1 MKAVFGMHK
10 GEFGDVQFSELVA
23 DQLYRVSITCG
34 DERWVNPKLSR
45 WKGHLILWVRQKND
59 EGYFPRKGWGFNL
72 LFQPENDAE
81 KKMLYEYQW
90 TYSPAPNVISYL
102 ITPQWP
108 NKIEPDSIWE
118 KVRDNKL
125 YSSTISDYQSD
136 LKSKMQAK
144 AKENEAQRKTLKQFV
159 PEQVDEIL
167 PLDENNYD
175 ALFDGEDLPSHE
187 ELQAE
192 FNVDEDLK
200 K

>member
-1 MKAVFGMHK
+1 MHK
-10 GEFGDVQFSELVA
+10 GEFGDVQFSELVEN
-23 DQLYRVSITCG
+23 QLYRVSVTCG

-72 LFQPENDAE
+72 LFQPETEAE

-108 NKIEPDSIWE
+108 DKVEPDAIWE
-118 KVRDNKL
+118 KIQDGKL
-125 YSSTISDYQSD
+125 YSATISDYQDD

-144 AKENEAQRKTLKQFV
+144 AKENEAQRKTLEQFV
-159 PEQVDEIL
+159 PEKVDEIV
-167 PLDENNYD
+167 PEENYD
-175 ALFDGEDLPSHE
+175 ALFDGEDMPSHE
-187 ELQAE
+187 ELQSE
-192 FNVDEDLK
+192 FNLDE
-200 K
+200 

>member
-1 MKAVFGMHK
+1 MKAIFGMHK
-10 GEFGDVQFSELVA
+10 GEFGDVQFSELVEN
-23 DQLYRVSITCG
+23 QLYRVSVTCG

-45 WKGHLILWVRQKND
+45 WKGHLILWICQKND

-72 LFQPENDAE
+72 LFHPETEAE

-118 KVRDNKL
+118 KVQDNKL
-125 YSSTISDYQSD
+125 YSATISDYQED
-136 LKSKMQAK
+136 LKSKMQIK
-144 AKENEAQRKTLKQFV
+144 AKENEAQRKTLEQFV
-159 PEQVDEIL
+159 PEKVDEIV
-167 PLDENNYD
+167 PEENYD

-192 FNVDEDLK
+192 FKVDDD
-200 K
+200 

>member
-1 MKAVFGMHK
+1 MKAIFGMHK
-10 GEFGDVQFSELVA
+10 GEFGDVQFSELVTN
-23 DQLYRVSITCG
+23 QLYRVSVPCG
-34 DERWVNPKLSR
+34 DERWINPKLSR

-59 EGYFPRKGWGFNL
+59 QGYFPRKGWGFNL
-72 LFQPENDAE
+72 LFQPETEQE

-108 NKIEPDSIWE
+108 DKVEPDSIWE

-125 YSSTISDYQSD
+125 YSKTISDYQGD
-136 LKSKMQAK
+136 LKSKLQAK
-144 AKENEAQRKTLKQFV
+144 AKENKAQRETLEQFV
-159 PEQVDEIL
+159 PKQVDEII
-167 PLDENNYD
+167 PDDNYD

-192 FNVDEDLK
+192 FNVDDDENN
-200 K
+200 

>member
-1 MKAVFGMHK
+1 MGLIMKAIFGMHK

-23 DQLYRVSITCG
+23 EQLYRVSVSCG

-72 LFQPENDAE
+72 LFQPETEAE

-108 NKIEPDSIWE
+108 NKVEPDVVWE
-118 KVRDNKL
+118 KVRDGKL
-125 YSSTISDYQSD
+125 YSSTISDYQD
-136 LKSKMQAK
+136 DMKTKMK
-144 AKENEAQRKTLKQFV
+144 ATAMENEKQRDTLKQFV
-159 PEQVDEIL
+159 PDQVDEIV
-167 PLDENNYD
+167 PESDYD
-175 ALFDGEDLPSHE
+175 PMFNGEDLPSHE

-192 FNVDEDLK
+192 FNVDDD
-200 K
+200 

>member
-1 MKAVFGMHK
+1 MKAIFGMHK
-10 GEFGDVQFSELVA
+10 GEFGDVQFSELVEN
-23 DQLYRVSITCG
+23 QLYRVSVTCG

-45 WKGHLILWVRQKND
+45 WKGHLILWIRQKND

-72 LFQPENDAE
+72 LFHPETEAE

-118 KVRDNKL
+118 KVQDNKL
-125 YSSTISDYQSD
+125 YSATISDYQED
-136 LKSKMQAK
+136 LKSKMQIK
-144 AKENEAQRKTLKQFV
+144 AKENEAQRKTLEQFV
-159 PEQVDEIL
+159 PEKVDEIV
-167 PLDENNYD
+167 PEENYD

-192 FNVDEDLK
+192 FKVDDD
-200 K
+200 

>member
-1 MKAVFGMHK
+1 MKAIFGMHK

-23 DQLYRVSITCG
+23 DQLYRVSVSCG

-59 EGYFPRKGWGFNL
+59 QGYFPRKGWGFNL
-72 LFQPENDAE
+72 LFQPETEQE

-108 NKIEPDSIWE
+108 NKVEPDSIWE
-118 KVRDNKL
+118 KVKDNKL
-125 YSSTISDYQSD
+125 YSSTISDYQQD
-136 LKSKMQAK
+136 LKSKMKAK
-144 AKENEAQRKTLKQFV
+144 AKENEAQREVLEQFV
-159 PEQVDEIL
+159 PEQVDKVVPES
-167 PLDENNYD
+167 DYD
-175 ALFDGEDLPSHE
+175 PMFDGEDLPSHE

-192 FNVDEDLK
+192 FNVDED
-200 K
+200 

>member
-159 PEQVDEIL
+159 PERVDEIL

>member
-34 DERWVNPKLSR
+34 DERWVNPKLSG

-159 PEQVDEIL
+159 PERVDEIL

>member
-136 LKSKMQAK
+136 LKRKMQAK
-144 AKENEAQRKTLKQFV
+144 AKENEAQRKTLQQYV

-192 FNVDEDLK
+192 FNVDED
-200 K
+200 